1 MSSTPDDQKNTGQ
14 ETRDELRQRLHRL
27 EQRVA
32 SLTRKKHQFEAVFN
46 HPRSFVGILDLDGRL
61 LEANQRSLDF
71 IDASL
76 ADVEGRFF
84 WMTPWW
90 SHSSALQ
97 DKLRE
102 NIKLAARGEHVRF
115 EAEHYSPGGD
125 RMVVDFYLQ
134 PVHDDDGTVI
144 SLLAVGRDITS
155 LKETQEHLRTTRR
168 RLEDALETGRLAWW
182 EMDVESGTVAFDEQ
196 KARMLGYDP
205 VDFAGA
211 SYTTWTDLLHPDD
224 RPAAMQA
231 MRDHLSGATDVYEV
245 EYRVRTAAG
254 TYRWFQDRG
263 AVTKRDGEGNPLLVT
278 GIVIDITDRMQA
290 EQQLERSRWQLS
302 LLNRVATIFL
312 TESEADMYADVLDVV
327 REALDSRFGFFGY
340 INEDG
345 DLVCPS
351 MTRDVWEKCD
361 VPDKDIV
368 FPRDSWGGLWGESLK
383 TKETRWKNSSLNLP
397 EGHIKLKNALA
408 VPLVDHGDLVGQI
421 AVGDTPDGYGEDDV
435 QVLERIAGYVAPL
448 LRAKL
453 EEKRQRQALQRS
465 EEKYRTLTENVN
477 LGVYRT
483 TPGPDGTF
491 VEVNPAMV
499 DMFGYDSRE
508 ELMEQLVSALYRHPE
523 ERRAFNE
530 KMHAEGEVRDWE
542 LELRKKDGTRFTG
555 SVSAVAVTD
564 ASGEVQYFDGI
575 VADITERKHMQDALS
590 QLNDVLK
597 LTNKIMRHDMVNHL
611 NIIRGALELYSEEPE
626 EELLGK
632 AFSRIEQSVE
642 LIKRMR
648 ELEALVASG
657 DALQPHDLKET
668 IEDVAGQYDI
678 PISITGDATV
688 LADAALHPVIDNI
701 VRNAVVH
708 GGTDRIDVSISA
720 MDGQCEVRIADT
732 GSGIPD
738 DVKERVFEERFSHG
752 GQAGTG
758 LGLYIVKKTVE
769 RYGGSVAIEDN
780 EPHGTVVVLH
790 LKRAREQQ

>member
-76 ADVEGRFF
+76 ADVEGQLF

-345 DLVCPS
+345 DLV
-351 MTRDVWEKCD
+351 
-361 VPDKDIV
+361 
-368 FPRDSWGGLWGESLK
+368 
-383 TKETRWKNSSLNLP
+383 
-397 EGHIKLKNALA
+397 
-408 VPLVDHGDLVGQI
+408 GQI

-564 ASGEVQYFDGI
+564 ATGEVQYFDGI

-738 DVKERVFEERFSHG
+738 HVKERVFEERFSHG